1 MSEYGLRYNEGKPRW
16 DLVPMDALQEIVEI
30 YSYGASKYAPRNW
43 EKGMPWMECYASLMR
58 HLSDWVRGIDFD
70 GTPGQADETHSGRL
84 TMAHVAWNA
93 IALLTFQLRGIGL
106 DDRPIAEAS
115 PAGSP
120 NLSRIGLDDRSIAE
134 ASLAGLPNLSRID
147 QESLISEVID
157 DLMNGGSNASTIEEL
172 LAEFGRL
179 MISRIEECNNRHQ
192 HEADEEDP
200 EQGLDFLSAL
210 YEEIE
215 GSIED
220 LDDIIEDL
228 DDIDEILRGE
238 ETAAGRAASGAQ
250 ASPSRKVGTEEASG
264 GSVNY
269 DRPKIRAK
277 DVQVAT
283 NPGWKDA
290 AKAEDSPANQE
301 GDATE
306 EPAQG
311 AGAEPENRA

>member
-43 EKGMPWMECYASLMR
+43 EKGMPWMGCYASLMR

-106 DDRPIAEAS
+106 DDRPIAETS
-115 PAGSP
+115 PAGS
-120 NLSRIGLDDRSIAE
+120 
-134 ASLAGLPNLSRID
+134 PNLSRID

-179 MISRIEECNNRHQ
+179 MISRIEERNSRHQ

-277 DVQVAT
+277 DVQVIT

-311 AGAEPENRA
+311 AGAKPENRA